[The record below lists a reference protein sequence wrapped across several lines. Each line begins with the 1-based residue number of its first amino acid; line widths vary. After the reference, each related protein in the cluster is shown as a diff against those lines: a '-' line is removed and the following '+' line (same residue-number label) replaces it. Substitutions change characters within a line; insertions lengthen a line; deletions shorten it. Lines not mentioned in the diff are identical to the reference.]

1 MFSADQCIVIF
12 QLGGD
17 RYIAGADFSMA
28 DVAFFPVLAFFVR
41 VGLSLDTSY
50 PHLAKYYKHLCERN
64 SVKASW
70 PPHWKESDGSKHLS
84 DL

>member
-1 MFSADQCIVIF
+1 MFSTDQCIVIF
-12 QLGGD
+12 QLDGD
-17 RYIAGADFSMA
+17 CYIAGADFSMA
-28 DVAFFPVLAFFVR
+28 DVAFFPAVAFFVR

-50 PHLAKYYKHLCERN
+50 PHLAKYYKKMCERK

-70 PPHWKESDGSKHLS
+70 PPHWKESDGSKLLA